1 MACPVHKG
9 TRKSFV
15 WSRMNKLSMFFFL
28 KSDYFQLVFHYWCY
42 TVTMG
47 LNFQKCLLLNGLSVE
62 ITTTFPDSV
71 NKPISNYSKDVSAH
85 YVDLLQ
91 KYLDAHYWQNMF
103 FEFKTF
109 VLGSSIDINLIQT
122 FEDQFNSSSIYY
134 VGHTLQ
140 GWRKLRE

>member
-1 MACPVHKG
+1 MSDPEWI
-9 TRKSFV
+9 SFPCFSF
-15 WSRMNKLSMFFFL
+15 WNLIIFN
-28 KSDYFQLVFHYWCY
+28 WCFIIKVTCVY
-42 TVTMG
+42 LHTVTMG

-109 VLGSSIDINLIQT
+109 VLGSSIDIHLIQT